1 MATFKYDSNNV
12 HDEHSGLDKTMLT
25 NFFSRDSVKKLR
37 QQSDTL
43 MVLPLSGRCEY
54 TQTGVIDTGLSGFD
68 LSTHHEVW
76 QTTEQQIERG
86 STDNNHWAKTSDIL
100 CVSRWVN
107 FDEHVDI
114 ESAIRT
120 AYHKILTLLNDKGY
134 PFTLRFWNYLPN
146 INVGQGDE
154 EVYKRFCTGRLQA
167 FEAIGISTQHYPAAS
182 ALGHYSTGA
191 VIYVLAAKTQPT
203 HFMNTN
209 QVNAYEYPR
218 EYGVSSPSFARAT
231 AWIMPNDAKK
241 SNASCL
247 FISGTASIVGH
258 KTIYPGDLL
267 GQLQTTANNI
277 EQLMI
282 QTNTPLEKLKTLKVY
297 IRHTEHAQTTRTW
310 LQERFPQAQQLLTHA
325 DICRDLLL
333 VEIECFCH

>member
-1 MATFKYDSNNV
+1 
-12 HDEHSGLDKTMLT
+12 MLT
-25 NFFSRDSVKKLR
+25 NFFSREPIKKL
-37 QQSDTL
+37 QQQPDTL
-43 MVLPLSGRCEY
+43 IVLPLSGRCEY
-54 TQTGVIDTGLSGFD
+54 TQSGVIDTGLSGFD
-68 LSTHHEVW
+68 LPDHHEVW
-76 QTTEQQIERG
+76 QVTGQQVKHG
-86 STDNNHWAKTSDIL
+86 STDNNHWAKTDNIL

-107 FDEHVDI
+107 FDEYADI
-114 ESAIRT
+114 ESAIYT
-120 AYHKILTLLNDKGY
+120 AYYKILTLLNDQGY
-134 PFTLRFWNYLPN
+134 PFTIRFWNYLPN

-167 FEAIGISTQHYPAAS
+167 FEAMNISPQHYPAAS

-231 AWIMPNDAKK
+231 AWTIPNNNER
-241 SNASCL
+241 SNEEKRPYL
-247 FISGTASIVGH
+247 FISGTASIIGH
-258 KTIYPGDLL
+258 KTIYPDDLL

-277 EQLMI
+277 EQLMV
-282 QTNTPLEKLKTLKVY
+282 QTNTPLENLKTLKVY
-297 IRHTEHAQTTRTW
+297 IRHPEHVQATQTW
-310 LQERFPQAQQLLTHA
+310 LQERFPQAQKLLTHA
-325 DICRDLLL
+325 DICRDSLL